1 MLHRIIL
8 ALGSNDVDAPHLL
21 EEAITMMK
29 EVLSIKKSTRQL
41 RSQAINHGSSMFTNM
56 MIEASTPLDFPSL
69 SSALKQTEQRIGRVH
84 DSNEV
89 VKIDIDILQYDDSKC
104 HVEDWERPYIQTLL
118 EELNP

>member
-21 EEAITMMK
+21 EEAITMMR

-41 RSQAINHGSSMFTNM
+41 RSQAINHGSRMFTNM

-69 SSALKQTEQRIGRVH
+69 SSVLKQTEQRIGRVH

-104 HVEDWERPYIQTLL
+104 HVEDWERQYIQTLL

>member
-21 EEAITMMK
+21 EEAITMMR

-69 SSALKQTEQRIGRVH
+69 SSVLKQTEQRIGRVH